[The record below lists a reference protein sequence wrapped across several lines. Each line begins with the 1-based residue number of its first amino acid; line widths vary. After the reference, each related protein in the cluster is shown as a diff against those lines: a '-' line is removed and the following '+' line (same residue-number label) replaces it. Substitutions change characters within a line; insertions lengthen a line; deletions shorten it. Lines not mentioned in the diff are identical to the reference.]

1 MARLHDAVAIV
12 TGSCSGIGLASA
24 WALARAG
31 ARVVIHSLHA
41 ADADAAA
48 AALVAEGLQAIAVGA
63 DLAAPA
69 SSASVIA
76 DAARSRWGRID
87 VVVSNA
93 GAILHKPSA
102 ELTVKEWSTVFAV
115 NVFAPFFLVRECLP
129 ELTASRGSVIM
140 ISSTNALVVNRDN
153 MVYDSSKA
161 ALNHMSLALALELR
175 DRGIRVNTLMPGGTD
190 TPSVHRWARDVAGD
204 AGERLVRDAAAS
216 GSLADSRSIAEGV
229 LMLASGSAPWITGA
243 AIPIDGGF
251 RLG

>member
-1 MARLHDAVAIV
+1 MARFHDAIAIV

-63 DLAAPA
+63 YLAAPA

-102 ELTVKEWSTVFAV
+102 ELTVTEWSTVFAV
-115 NVFAPFFLVRECLP
+115 NVFAPFFL
-129 ELTASRGSVIM
+129 
-140 ISSTNALVVNRDN
+140 
-153 MVYDSSKA
+153 
-161 ALNHMSLALALELR
+161 
-175 DRGIRVNTLMPGGTD
+175 
-190 TPSVHRWARDVAGD
+190 
-204 AGERLVRDAAAS
+204 
-216 GSLADSRSIAEGV
+216 
-229 LMLASGSAPWITGA
+229 GA
-243 AIPIDGGF
+243 WV
-251 RLG
+251 